1 MTYQP
6 NAGHFEAPRARSLE
20 DFAIIRSDWMDA
32 FARFEAAACACL
44 VRFAGT
50 CEARNVP
57 FSQRLSA
64 LSSLTPGPHLPKKA
78 KDLLTEL
85 AGSCQSLLTMRA
97 AIVHSPMAYGE
108 RNALP
113 AAFFQNALDF
123 AQQLP
128 LYVVMTESDFADT
141 KADLTRRT
149 RKLEGLLVSPSS
161 PPQPTPGATAG
172 P

>member
-1 MTYQP
+1 
-6 NAGHFEAPRARSLE
+6 
-20 DFAIIRSDWMDA
+20 
-32 FARFEAAACACL
+32 
-44 VRFAGT
+44 
-50 CEARNVP
+50 
-57 FSQRLSA
+57 
-64 LSSLTPGPHLPKKA
+64 
-78 KDLLTEL
+78 
-85 AGSCQSLLTMRA
+85 MRA

-161 PPQPTPGATAG
+161 PPQPTPAATAG